1 MKNVF
6 FFLLHSYVCLNIF
19 YRKKGLEHLARLNSD
34 AATPGGQGQDAI
46 RSHDP
51 IRFWFI
57 QVIIYLRGILWW
69 RFFNFDNNFVPKQ
82 PTLVIL
88 HWAWAETFW
97 SAWLAWDER
106 SFCTTV
112 QKLSAFVWEGQYL
125 CIFCFF
131 YYGFCPFS
139 SLLLPDFNDYE
150 IQFKLCTII
159 REGI

>member
-1 MKNVF
+1 MRSSQAVVRPPSPGPSIRFALPELDILSDQLTGVF
-6 FFLLHSYVCLNIF
+6 ATAQSQHSSSQSSLDADLEL

-69 RFFNFDNNFVPKQ
+69 RFFNFDNNFVLKQ

-88 HWAWAETFW
+88 H
-97 SAWLAWDER
+97 
-106 SFCTTV
+106 
-112 QKLSAFVWEGQYL
+112 
-125 CIFCFF
+125 
-131 YYGFCPFS
+131 
-139 SLLLPDFNDYE
+139 
-150 IQFKLCTII
+150 
-159 REGI
+159 